1 MELRELGRTKRRE
14 NQRILLIAELGRRQD
29 QLLRAKK
36 PDLGALERL
45 ADDYD
50 AAGLYNIGA
59 QLASRL
65 EWSRVDSFWSGPQ
78 PGAARPAV
86 PDVKAL
92 RAADDVPAP
101 GGIRSGYHEFAGPIK
116 QGAIYLQLSTR
127 AVFRNAK
134 GQT

>member
-65 EWSRVDSFWSGPQ
+65 EWLRVDSF
-78 PGAARPAV
+78 
-86 PDVKAL
+86 
-92 RAADDVPAP
+92 
-101 GGIRSGYHEFAGPIK
+101 
-116 QGAIYLQLSTR
+116 
-127 AVFRNAK
+127 
-134 GQT
+134 

>member
-59 QLASRL
+59 ELASRL
-65 EWSRVDSFWSGPQ
+65 EWLRVDSF
-78 PGAARPAV
+78 
-86 PDVKAL
+86 
-92 RAADDVPAP
+92 
-101 GGIRSGYHEFAGPIK
+101 
-116 QGAIYLQLSTR
+116 
-127 AVFRNAK
+127 
-134 GQT
+134 